1 MGHESWVMSR
11 LDKTTH
17 DSRPK
22 THDPAVPPPHS
33 RYALIAQA
41 TTAGLLF
48 LLAPAAG
55 YFLGKWIGG
64 WLKLGPIPSWAGA
77 VMGLVSAFVNLIR
90 LTSRSS
96 R

>member
-1 MGHESWVMSR
+1 MEPQPP
-11 LDKTTH
+11 
-17 DSRPK
+17 DS
-22 THDPAVPPPHS
+22 S

-41 TTAGLLF
+41 TTAGLMF

-64 WLKLGPIPSWAGA
+64 WLRIGPILSWAGA
-77 VMGLVSAFVNLIR
+77 ALGLVAAFLHLVR
-90 LTSRSS
+90 LTSRTP